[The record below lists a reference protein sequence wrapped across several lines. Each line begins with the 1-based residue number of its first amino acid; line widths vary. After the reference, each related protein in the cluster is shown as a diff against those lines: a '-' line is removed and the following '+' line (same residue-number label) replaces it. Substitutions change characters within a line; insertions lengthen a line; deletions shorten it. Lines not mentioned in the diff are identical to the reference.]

1 MAQRIPF
8 TIYRLRSQDSTVD
21 QQQNVQPTIEA
32 YQYLVG
38 VSEDDINRKNADPHR
53 NSIGTIFL
61 TKANFIDS
69 SGIPDTALIHDI
81 PVSYYA
87 QSSIFLDEATGTN
100 TEVNMTSLVVFIEG
114 TPYFIKRTQV
124 DEDALDP
131 VPDQFEFY
139 VNPQRIQINKEKLIS
154 EVRTRGGWDVQ
165 HWGEKLTTITV
176 DGITGGLHRDISKS
190 AKPGEIGQ
198 TIDKDKGIDSSTAWK
213 KLRILNSFYDND
225 HGKTP
230 AKKLFR
236 LAFSIF
242 EDYYIGYFSNFTG
255 PEIVADKPYLMT
267 FSFIFKVEEKI
278 TESIFRLEYTRTGI
292 ETKSNNEPI
301 GPGVPNG

>member
-8 TIYRLRSQDSTVD
+8 TIYRLRSQDSSVE
-21 QQQNVQPTIEA
+21 QQQNISPTIEA

-38 VSEDDINRKNADPHR
+38 VSEDDINRKNADPYP
-53 NSIGTIFL
+53 NKDNWMSLGTIFL

-69 SGIPDTALIHDI
+69 STIPDTALIHDI
-81 PVSYYA
+81 PVYEFYINKETGWDVLLLVTINSENYY
-87 QSSIFLDEATGTN
+87 
-100 TEVNMTSLVVFIEG
+100 
-114 TPYFIKRTQV
+114 IKRTQL
-124 DEDALDP
+124 DEGVLDP

-139 VNPQRIQINKEKLIS
+139 VNPQRLQINKEKLVS

-176 DGITGGLHRDISKS
+176 DGITGGLHRDIAKS
-190 AKPGEIGQ
+190 SKPGEIGQ

-213 KLRILNSFYDND
+213 KLRILNAIYDAD

-230 AKKLFR
+230 AKKLYR

-267 FSFIFKVEEKI
+267 FSFVFKVEEKI
-278 TESIFRLEYTRTGI
+278 TESVFRLEYTQTGV
-292 ETKSNNEPI
+292 ETKSS
-301 GPGVPNG
+301 GGATVPGTPVG